1 MNDIDTVRPMDRH
14 STSTGDKTNDL
25 ISRHRIAASGKAHCH
40 IVDSLDHDT
49 TLGSGDMHLVLCC
62 FRNLFQ
68 NTFVSQFFSVIL
80 TVFFRKT
87 VDDLTFL
94 QSAMSK
100 CCKDRI
106 PVLKAVLFLHDLHI
120 FRFHQSREYKSF
132 CLTVCGEHF
141 LTTYN
146 IFFFEFF
153 LKPLVD
159 LVFRLGTL
167 DDTQPVTA
175 RSFGVLRSQDLDSV
189 PVLDLIIDI
198 DQLAIDS
205 GTYHLVADRSM
216 DRIGKVN
223 RRRTVRQVLDISV
236 RCKAVYIL
244 CK

>member
-1 MNDIDTVRPMDRH
+1 
-14 STSTGDKTNDL
+14 
-25 ISRHRIAASGKAHCH
+25 
-40 IVDSLDHDT
+40 
-49 TLGSGDMHLVLCC
+49 MHLVLCR

-68 NTFVSQFFSVIL
+68 NTFVGQFFSVIL
-80 TVFFRKT
+80 TVFFCKT
-87 VDDLTFL
+87 VDDLPFL

-106 PVLKAVLFLHDLHI
+106 PVLKAVLFLHNLHI
-120 FRFHQSREYKSF
+120 FRFHQIREYKSF
-132 CLTVCGEHF
+132 CLTVRGEHF

-159 LVFRLGTL
+159 LCPRLCTL
-167 DDTQPVTA
+167 DYIQ
-175 RSFGVLRSQDLDSV
+175 SFGVLRSQDLDSV
-189 PVLDLIIDI
+189 PVLDLVIDI

-216 DRIGKVN
+216 DRISKVN